1 MKRYLIIFFLILFTS
16 TIGCI
21 QETRSRE
28 MIPGRVISE
37 ELIAEIEPFSN
48 IPENFKI
55 SPDSKHFVYLE
66 KENDKEFIV
75 LDGKKEKRYDDID
88 GFAFSPDSER
98 LAYAANESGKWF
110 MVVDGIE
117 EKKFDGVNLTS
128 LLKTLNEIQS
138 SKR

>member
-1 MKRYLIIFFLILFTS
+1 MNRYLIIFFLILFTS
-16 TIGCI
+16 AIGCI

-28 MIPGRVISE
+28 MIPGRVNSE

-66 KENDKEFIV
+66 KENEMEFIV
-75 LDGKKEKRYDDID
+75 LDGKKEKHYDNIE
-88 GFAFSPDSER
+88 GFTFSPDSER

-110 MVVDGIE
+110 MVVDVRE
-117 EKKFDGVNLTS
+117 EKKYDSVKNFFFSPDSN
-128 LLKTLNEIQS
+128 
-138 SKR
+138 R